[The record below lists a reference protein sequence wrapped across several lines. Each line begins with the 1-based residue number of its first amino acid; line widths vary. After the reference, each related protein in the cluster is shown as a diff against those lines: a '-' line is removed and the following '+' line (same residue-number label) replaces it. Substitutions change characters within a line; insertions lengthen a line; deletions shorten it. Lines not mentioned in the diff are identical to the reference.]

1 MLILSQ
7 RYVYYITEGV
17 YGHMLAP
24 QPPEQITAI
33 LKLLPSRFQGD
44 ERKMQKMQE
53 DLLQEVQRDYEFNL
67 RKSIGMTHNTS
78 YVDYVEYS
86 R

>member
-1 MLILSQ
+1 M
-7 RYVYYITEGV
+7 YYITEGV

-53 DLLQEVQRDYEFNL
+53 DLLEEVQRDYEFNL

-78 YVDYVEYS
+78 YVEYS